1 MRKILL
7 AAMFLLLMCNGAY
20 AQYFEDVVERYSVEK
35 KADVVH
41 VGENMMKVARLFVSG
56 RERQLFK
63 MIESMSILS
72 LKDCGKD
79 VKERFLEE
87 MRECEPQG
95 YESALHVGKK
105 GITSRVFA
113 KKSNEDGVAYEMVVA
128 SVENRGDIA
137 LMIMNG
143 KFNLAEVVE
152 IFK

>member
-1 MRKILL
+1 MKRILL
-7 AAMFLLLMCNGAY
+7 AAMLLLFVCNGAC
-20 AQYFEDVVERYSVEK
+20 AQYFENVLERYAAEK
-35 KADVVH
+35 KADVVD
-41 VGENMMKVARLFVSG
+41 VPQSMMKVARLFVSG

-128 SVENRGDIA
+128 SVENRGDVA

>member
-7 AAMFLLLMCNGAY
+7 AAMFLLLACNGAY
-20 AQYFEDVVERYSVEK
+20 AQYFETVVERYATEK
-35 KADVVH
+35 KADVLH
-41 VGENMMKVARLFVSG
+41 VNESMMKVARLFVG
-56 RERQLFK
+56 GKERQLFK

-95 YESALHVGKK
+95 YESALHVGEK
-105 GITSRVFA
+105 GVTSRVFA
-113 KKSNEDGVAYEMVVA
+113 KKSGEEGVSYEMVVA
-128 SVENRGDIA
+128 SVENKGDIA

-143 KFNLAEVVE
+143 KINLAEVVK